1 MKKIIA
7 GAIIVFVILLEAL
20 SSTKMVYASSADNSA
35 ASYELVEGSK
45 STTENETE
53 VEEDAE
59 VLGEKRNQSD
69 RFIIGIEIAIS
80 LTFAVGLIAASHGA
94 EIK

>member
-1 MKKIIA
+1 ML
-7 GAIIVFVILLEAL
+7 VFVILLEAL
-20 SSTKMVYASSADNSA
+20 SSTDMVYASSADSSA
-35 ASYELVEGSK
+35 ASYELEEESE
-45 STTENETE
+45 TTEEETD

-69 RFIIGIEIAIS
+69 KFIIGIEIAIS

>member
-7 GAIIVFVILLEAL
+7 GAMLVFVVLLGTLAF
-20 SSTKMVYASSADNSA
+20 SNVVYAESTDSAT
-35 ASYELVEGSK
+35 SYEVTEESET
-45 STTENETE
+45 TTEDETE
-53 VEEDAE
+53 VSEDAE

-69 RFIIGIEIAIS
+69 KFIIGIEIAIS

>member
-7 GAIIVFVILLEAL
+7 GTILIFVILLETL

-35 ASYELVEGSK
+35 TSYELALESDTADGEG
-45 STTENETE
+45 TETP
-53 VEEDAE
+53 EDAE
-59 VLGEKRNQSD
+59 VLGEKRTQTD

-94 EIK
+94 ETK

>member
-1 MKKIIA
+1 
-7 GAIIVFVILLEAL
+7 
-20 SSTKMVYASSADNSA
+20 
-35 ASYELVEGSK
+35 LVEGAK